1 MSKRFWKNVAL
12 IFLGCVV
19 VFNIA
24 AFKILQAYIYDRG
37 KGLIRLGVDGIHL
50 TRLEYQKADQSV
62 LLIGMMHI
70 ADERFF
76 KSVVNSIPVAGS
88 IVLLEGV
95 TDKER
100 VSGKALDYRTLA
112 RWLRTSY
119 QDKSFDQDIKAT
131 HEFRYADVDVKD
143 LSAESRRFLEL
154 LGREDEWSERVS
166 TVMDDDFDEEGWDR
180 AETSFQA
187 DRNRKLLQTFDEVA
201 GAYTVVAIPW
211 GVSHIKTFQKELE
224 HRSFELVGSQEV
236 LALGFW

>member
-1 MSKRFWKNVAL
+1 MAL

-24 AFKILQAYIYDRG
+24 AFKILQAYIHDRG

-50 TRLEYQKADQSV
+50 TRLDYQKADQRV

-70 ADERFF
+70 ADDRFF
-76 KSVVNSIPVAGS
+76 KGVVSSIPAAGS

-95 TDKER
+95 TDQDK

-119 QDKSFDQDIKAT
+119 QDKSFDQDIRAT

-143 LSAESRRFLEL
+143 LSPESRRFLEL
-154 LGREDEWSERVS
+154 LGREDEWSERVA
-166 TVMDDDFDEEGWDR
+166 TVMDDNFDEEGWNR
-180 AETSFQA
+180 AEASFQA
-187 DRNRKLLQTFDEVA
+187 DRNRKLLQTFDEVS
-201 GAYTVVAIPW
+201 GGFNLVAIPW
-211 GVSHIKTFQKELE
+211 GVSHIRTFQKELE
-224 HRSFELVGSQEV
+224 LRSYEFVGSQEV